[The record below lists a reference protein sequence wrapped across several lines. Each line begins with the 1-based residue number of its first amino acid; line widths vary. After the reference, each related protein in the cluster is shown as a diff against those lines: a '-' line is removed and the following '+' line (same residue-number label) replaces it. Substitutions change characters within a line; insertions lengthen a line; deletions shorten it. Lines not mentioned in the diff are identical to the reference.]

1 MRLLV
6 AEDEKPLADAL
17 CEILTLNKYSVD
29 VVYNGVDA
37 LNYINSEMDYD
48 GIILDIMMPKKDGI
62 SVLREM
68 RNAKNT
74 TPVLI
79 LTAKSEIDDMVCG
92 LDSGADDYLTKPFNS
107 KELLARIRAMTRKNT
122 AALDT
127 KLTVGNITLN
137 CVTYELIGN
146 NGVFSLTNKEF
157 QLMELLFNNVGRYI
171 STEHMMEKIWG
182 PDSESE
188 INVVWS
194 HLSGL
199 RKKLEKLGADITIKS
214 SRNLGYTVE
223 VANG

>member
-6 AEDEKPLADAL
+6 AEDEKSLADAL
-17 CEILTLNKYSVD
+17 CEILRLNKYSVD
-29 VVYNGVDA
+29 VVYDGQEA
-37 LNYINSEMDYD
+37 LDYINSEIEYD

-62 SVLREM
+62 TVLRTM
-68 RNAKNT
+68 RQNRNT

-79 LTAKSEIDDMVCG
+79 LTAKSEIDDKVSG

-122 AALDT
+122 TALDT
-127 KLTVGNITLN
+127 NITVGNITLN
-137 CVTYELIGN
+137 CVTYELSGN

-157 QLMELLFNNVGRYI
+157 QLMEILFNNVGRYI
-171 STEHMMEKIWG
+171 STEHLMEKIWG
-182 PDSESE
+182 MDSDSE

-199 RKKLEKLGADITIKS
+199 RKKLEKLGADIKIKS

-223 VANG
+223 VCND